1 MIRKD
6 YIIVNKNDLSIF
18 ESFCILIQNSNELFK
33 NEEWFILF
41 LNNKLQKDLYIKFIK
56 INFKINQL
64 QKTQIIDQFD
74 KDISRTKFQ
83 LNKNHHEFIIDNRI
97 NHEITYNVI
106 KKLIKKH
113 YKNQVRLFYRILFLC
128 SQTSL
133 AFLINKIHFSILSK
147 SNDLIVA
154 ELPNTMKHKQKRKMN
169 ITVMLE
175 NNEVIIEKHLR
186 ILKNDIEKH
195 EMIPIQNF
203 KILIYFKINDNLD
216 INAIVNIKKT

>member
-1 MIRKD
+1 MISND
-6 YIIVNKNDLSIF
+6 YIMVNKNDISIF
-18 ESFCILIQNSNELFK
+18 ESMCILIKNSKELFK
-33 NEEWFILF
+33 NKEWFLLF
-41 LNNKLQKDLYIKFIK
+41 LNNKLQKSVYINFSK

-74 KDISRTKFQ
+74 KDISRTHFQ
-83 LNKNHHEFIIDNRI
+83 LNKNYHEFIIDNRI

-133 AFLINKIHFSILSK
+133 AFLINKFISILSK

-154 ELPNTMKHKQKRKMN
+154 ELPNTMKHKQK
-169 ITVMLE
+169 
-175 NNEVIIEKHLR
+175 
-186 ILKNDIEKH
+186 
-195 EMIPIQNF
+195 
-203 KILIYFKINDNLD
+203 
-216 INAIVNIKKT
+216 